1 MRTSRL
7 ATLSVVFLLG
17 ALAVPSSPAE
27 TSRPVKWTLSAET
40 EENLPLRKGATV
52 VAQLRATIDS
62 GWHLYSLDQEP
73 GGPTATKIKVA
84 DGQPFKI
91 HGDIDQPTPISALD
105 RNFNL
110 ETHFY
115 EREVTFKISL
125 TVATSVKSKQP
136 LLSIDVL
143 YQTCNDTTCLPPTVA
158 HVTAEVKQS
167 ND

>member
-1 MRTSRL
+1 VD
-7 ATLSVVFLLG
+7 TLS
-17 ALAVPSSPAE
+17 
-27 TSRPVKWTLSAET
+27 ET

-62 GWHLYSLDQEP
+62 GWHLYSLAQEP

-105 RNFNL
+105 PNFNL

-115 EREVTFKISL
+115 EREVTFKIPL

-136 LLSIDVL
+136 VLSIDVL

-167 ND
+167 DD